1 MTQQQQNSLHLFEAI
16 LSQMRETYIR
26 KNADYGDSFKETMD
40 EYGLT
45 ALTLRLT
52 DKLNRLK
59 TLSKDNAPSVHD
71 ESVLDTILDIANYA
85 VLGAMY
91 AVSPTKDGKVPDAAK
106 SILGKARTA
115 EYLDATN
122 ELSTWFEEARSTK
135 DKQKAGIASHI
146 LKELL
151 PFVKSDGFPLDEET
165 RQNTLM
171 AMQNMAVVLDDILGT
186 EMVAA
191 EPVGDDTSGI
201 DAQLLYDY
209 QSLCAFSQHPTE
221 AGLQEAYKVAMRIM
235 DTEVPKGVSNKQFA
249 HDVIT
254 LAQEVIDAYN
264 ERQAPKGVVVP
275 FSPAKEGGTNE

>member
-59 TLSKDNAPSVHD
+59 SLSKGDEPSVHD

-115 EYLDATN
+115 EYWDAFEALN
-122 ELSTWFEEARSTK
+122 TWFEEARKTK
-135 DKQKAGIASHI
+135 NKQKAGIASHI
-146 LKELL
+146 LNELL
-151 PFVKSDGFPLDEET
+151 PFVKSDDFPLDEET

-171 AMQNMAVVLDDILGT
+171 GMQNMSLVLNDILDDGSM
-186 EMVAA
+186 E
-191 EPVGDDTSGI
+191 VGQSDDTCGI

-209 QSLCAFSQHPTE
+209 QALCNFEAHPTE
-221 AGLQEAYKVAMRIM
+221 EGMKDAYETAMRIM
-235 DTEVPKGVSNKQFA
+235 STDASKGESNGKFA
-249 HDVIT
+249 LEAT
-254 LAQEVIDAYN
+254 RLAQIVIDAYN
-264 ERQAPKGVVVP
+264 ERQVPKGVVVP
-275 FSPAKEGGTNE
+275 FHQAEEGGGNE